1 MKLILDTNAY
11 VGFKTGLPDLVDFLL
26 KASLILISPIILG
39 ELIFG
44 FRNGT
49 RLQENMDELHQFISH
64 GAVEVVQIGEIT
76 ADRYSRIAEQLKRQ
90 GTPIPTNDIWV
101 AAQAMEQGAEL
112 VTMDHHFEKIS
123 GLVYRLFP
131 TPKGIV

>member
-1 MKLILDTNAY
+1 MKLLLDTNAY

-26 KASLILISPIILG
+26 KANLILISPIILG

-49 RLQENMDELHQFISH
+49 RFQENMDELHQFITH
-64 GAVEVVQIGEIT
+64 EAVEVVQIGKIT

-101 AAQAMEQGAEL
+101 AAQTMEQGAEL

-131 TPKGIV
+131 TP